1 MPASD
6 PFGPRGEGSHRGAT
20 LQYLYMITRQV
31 QEDVSGKS
39 DGLHDRETTMTEAET
54 AVASETTVV
63 TIGQGAF
70 RGERTDEGWTFK
82 GIPYAAPPT
91 GAARF
96 DAPRSPL
103 RHEGIAD
110 ATTWGPTVSTPPQRS
125 AVMDTLIPDPRRPG
139 ENGLNLNLWTPDLG
153 GSAPVLVFIHG
164 GGFATGTGSTTA
176 FDGTAFA
183 RDGVLAVTINYRLAV
198 EGFALLPDAA
208 TNRGL
213 RDQVAALEW
222 IRDNIA
228 AFGGDPARVTVAG
241 ESAGAM
247 AVCTLLA
254 VPSARGLFRRAISQ
268 SGTGHHVHPP
278 ARAELVVA
286 ELGVELGIEA
296 TAAALAAVPVDEL
309 HTATNAVITR
319 LTSGQDP
326 RFAGFRRLVFQPV
339 VDGDF
344 LPEHP
349 VDAIAAGAGAGVEL
363 LIGVNAEEY
372 GLFVA
377 PTGLADA
384 MSAEILGATTARLC
398 DDADA
403 MVATYRS
410 ELPGATPAEL
420 FVALQSD
427 WFCVAPT
434 DRLVETRREAG
445 HATYAYQ
452 FAWRP
457 ATYEGRLGACHTL
470 EIPFVFDTLED
481 PWGIELRGADAPQ
494 ALADQVHAAWVSF
507 VADGDPGW
515 PAYGEDRA
523 FRRLDLEPA
532 TVSDPLAFSRRAWE
546 GIAF

>member
-1 MPASD
+1 
-6 PFGPRGEGSHRGAT
+6 
-20 LQYLYMITRQV
+20 
-31 QEDVSGKS
+31 
-39 DGLHDRETTMTEAET
+39 MTEAET
-54 AVASETTVV
+54 AVVGETTLV
-63 TIGQGAF
+63 TIDQGAF
-70 RGERTDEGWTFK
+70 RGVRADAGWTFK
-82 GIPYAAPPT
+82 GVPYAAPPV
-91 GAARF
+91 GEARF
-96 DAPRSPL
+96 AAPRPPL
-103 RHEGIAD
+103 AHEGIAD

-125 AVMDTLIPDPRRPG
+125 AVMDALIPDPRRPG

-176 FDGTAFA
+176 FDGSAFA

-198 EGFALLPDAA
+198 EGFAQLPDAA

-228 AFGGDPARVTVAG
+228 AFGGDPAQVTIAG

-254 VPSARGLFRRAISQ
+254 VPRARGLFRRAISQ
-268 SGTGHHVHPP
+268 SGTGHHVHTR
-278 ARAELVVA
+278 ARAEVVAA
-286 ELGVELGIEA
+286 ELGLELGVEA
-296 TAAALAAVPVDEL
+296 TAAALAEVPVGEL

-319 LTSGQDP
+319 LTSGKDP
-326 RFAGFRRLVFQPV
+326 RFAEFRRLVFQPV

-349 VDAIAAGAGAGVEL
+349 VDAIAAGAGADVEL

-372 GLFVA
+372 GLFVT
-377 PTGLADA
+377 PTGLAGA
-384 MSAEILGATTARLC
+384 LNEEVLTATTARLC
-398 DDADA
+398 DDPAA
-403 MVATYRS
+403 MVATYRA
-410 ELPGATPAEL
+410 ELPEATPAEL

-434 DRLVETRREAG
+434 DRLVETRRKAG
-445 HATYAYQ
+445 RPTYAYQ

-457 ATYEGRLGACHTL
+457 ATYDGSLGACHTL
-470 EIPFVFDTLED
+470 EIPFVFDTLDD
-481 PWGIELRGADAPQ
+481 PWGIELRGGDAPQ
-494 ALADQVHAAWVSF
+494 ALADQMHAAWVAF

-515 PAYGEDRA
+515 PAYDEDRT

-532 TVSDPLAFSRRAWE
+532 SVSDPLAFSRHAWE